1 VTDDRPVVRRR
12 AARVL
17 AVSPQG
23 RVLLFEGGDPDRPHV
38 RIWHAP
44 GGGVDPGES
53 DRAAAE
59 REYREETGVDLEVGP
74 HVWDRE
80 VRFGF
85 NGRVY
90 DQVEVYF
97 LAHVETEHGADTSG
111 HNELERLYLGEHR
124 WFSVDE
130 LRALPTDDGS
140 VLLAPPDIADRLEDL
155 LRDGAPA
162 SPVAVAGVVL
172 P

>member
-1 VTDDRPVVRRR
+1 MTSRPVVRRR

-17 AVSPQG
+17 AVSPAG
-23 RVLLFEGGDPDRPHV
+23 RVLLFEGGDPDRPQV

-44 GGGVDPGES
+44 GGGVEAGES
-53 DRAAAE
+53 DAEAAV
-59 REYREETGVDLEVGP
+59 REFAEETGLAVDLGP

-80 VRFGF
+80 LRFRF

-97 LAHVETEHGADTSG
+97 LAHVEREHGTDTSG

-140 VLLAPPDIADRLEDL
+140 VLVAPPDIADRLEDL

-162 SPVAVAGVVL
+162 SPVTVAGVVL

>member
-1 VTDDRPVVRRR
+1 MSERPVVKRR

-17 AVSPQG
+17 AVSPAG

-44 GGGVDPGES
+44 GGGVEAGES
-53 DRAAAE
+53 DRDAAQ
-59 REYREETGVDLEVGP
+59 REFLEETGLLVDLGP

-80 VRFGF
+80 LVFGF
-85 NGRVY
+85 NGTTY

-97 LAHVETEHGADTSG
+97 LAHVEAEHAASSDG
-111 HNELERLYLGEHR
+111 HNEIEQLYLTDHA

-130 LRALPTDDGS
+130 LRALPTSDGS
-140 VLLAPPDIADRLEDL
+140 VMVAPPDIADRFADL
-155 LRDGAPA
+155 LREGPP
-162 SPVAVAGVVL
+162 PVPVRVAGVVL